1 MKKWKEALGEIRNTT
16 ANAVNSAVRQ
26 IDKSLTNEALPSPQP
41 ERPADQQFLRWA
53 SHMAC
58 AADSHGPYCTH
69 PPSPQYSQGSND

>member
-26 IDKSLTNEALPSPQP
+26 IDKSLTNEALPAPQQ

-53 SHMAC
+53 PSMAC
-58 AADSHGPYCTH
+58 ADKPY
-69 PPSPQYSQGSND
+69 PLYAPSITSAHEPRHD